1 MPRHEPRRESAR
13 QTTPESRK
21 RLRCPGLLL
30 VAAACLLVSGCGSTR
45 IVDIDTI
52 PTGASIYVDGEKKG
66 VTRSSVP
73 VDFGSSARVFIQ
85 IVKHRYKPIS
95 QYWTIDDVPQRR
107 VFPLE
112 VD

>member
-1 MPRHEPRRESAR
+1 MTAKAASSRRSPAR
-13 QTTPESRK
+13 A
-21 RLRCPGLLL
+21 LI
-30 VAAACLLVSGCGSTR
+30 AAAAALIAAGCGSVR
-45 IVDIDTI
+45 VVDIDTT

-73 VDFGSSARVFIQ
+73 VDFGKSRRVLIQ
-85 IVKHRYKPIS
+85 IIKHRYKPIS
-95 QYWTIDDVPQRR
+95 QYWTIDDVPEKR